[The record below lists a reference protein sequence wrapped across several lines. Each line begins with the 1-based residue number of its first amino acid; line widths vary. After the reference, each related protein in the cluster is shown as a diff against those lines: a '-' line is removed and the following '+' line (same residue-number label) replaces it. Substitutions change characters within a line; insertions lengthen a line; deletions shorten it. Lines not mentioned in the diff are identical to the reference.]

1 MFSSI
6 KPKLDGHLFVGLDAF
21 TNSYL
26 ILPVANPQLFCFV
39 FQINFR
45 FATGKKVRMGKNS
58 EINKQSIVIFWPS

>member
-26 ILPVANPQLFCFV
+26 FLPVANPQLFCFD
-39 FQINFR
+39 FQNNFR
-45 FATGKKVRMGKNS
+45 FATGKKGKNGQTHRNQQT
-58 EINKQSIVIFWPS
+58 INCHILA